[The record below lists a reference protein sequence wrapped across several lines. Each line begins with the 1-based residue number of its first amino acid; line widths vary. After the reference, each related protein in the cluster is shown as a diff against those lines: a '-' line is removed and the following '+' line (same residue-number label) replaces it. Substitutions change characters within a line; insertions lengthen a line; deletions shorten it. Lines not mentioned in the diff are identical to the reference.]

1 MGCDICVEVCP
12 WNRKKTVPYI
22 HSHLKA
28 NDVISAWKR
37 DEWSG
42 LESAEFNQ
50 IFKHSAIKR
59 AGFAKL
65 KENIGFLNEKK
76 SETS

>member
-1 MGCDICVEVCP
+1 MSIKESIIQ
-12 WNRKKTVPYI
+12 NYI
-22 HSHLKA
+22 SSI
-28 NDVISAWKR
+28 NWKR
-37 DEWSG
+37 DDWNG

>member
-1 MGCDICVEVCP
+1 
-12 WNRKKTVPYI
+12 
-22 HSHLKA
+22 
-28 NDVISAWKR
+28 VISDWKR
-37 DEWSG
+37 EDWVSMDNG
-42 LESAEFNQ
+42 GFAQ
-50 IFKHSAIKR
+50 IFKHSAVKR